1 MAECNKILQIF
12 SQLMQNG
19 EKEMEVESL
28 KFLKYEK
35 HYTKRAKIF
44 TILHVLWKKSAI
56 SLETSCH
63 ANSVDIRLFSLP

>member
-28 KFLKYEK
+28 KYVKYK
-35 HYTKRAKIF
+35 KYYT
-44 TILHVLWKKSAI
+44 
-56 SLETSCH
+56 
-63 ANSVDIRLFSLP
+63 